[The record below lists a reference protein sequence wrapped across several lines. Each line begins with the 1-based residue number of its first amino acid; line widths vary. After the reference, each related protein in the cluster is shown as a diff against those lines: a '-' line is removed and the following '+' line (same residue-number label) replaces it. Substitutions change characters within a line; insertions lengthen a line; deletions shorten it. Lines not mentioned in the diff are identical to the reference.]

1 MENLSLRKSKEN
13 PTDLK
18 EEFKIEKEKEKLSL
32 RKAKINNIIFSKR
45 KITNKIYNKEEI
57 KQKYNIKL
65 DDIQI
70 SAEYKLD
77 IPSLINK
84 VRIIYILSFI

>member
-32 RKAKINNIIFSKR
+32 RKTKINKIIFSKR

-57 KQKYNIKL
+57 KQKYIIKA